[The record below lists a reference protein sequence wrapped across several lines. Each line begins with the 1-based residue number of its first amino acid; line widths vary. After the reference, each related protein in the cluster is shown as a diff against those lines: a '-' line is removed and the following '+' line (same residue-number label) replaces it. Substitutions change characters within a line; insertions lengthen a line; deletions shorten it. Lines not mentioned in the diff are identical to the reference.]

1 MIVITAPT
9 GNIGHQV
16 VDRVLAADEPVRV
29 VVRDPARLNAGVRE
43 RAEVVQGSHGDP
55 EAVARALDGA
65 DALFWLPPPNHHA
78 ATLDEVY
85 SDFARPAVEAIRA
98 YGVKHV
104 VSVSALGRGTAFADR
119 AGHATATL
127 ALDDRLAETGAAFRS
142 LNLPSFMDNLL
153 RQAQVIKEQ
162 GVFFNALSP
171 DRALPTVATGDIAA
185 VAARLLLDRSWSG
198 REDVPVLGPE
208 DLSQNDTAA
217 VISNVLGFPVRYQQ
231 VPTGPFK
238 ERFLSAGASEAI
250 AQGMLEMAI
259 AKDGGLDSGITRTP
273 QHAVD
278 TPTTLRQW
286 CEDVLKPAVKAA

>member
-29 VVRDPARLNAGVRE
+29 VVRDPARLSADVRE

-65 DALFWLPPPNHHA
+65 DALFWLPPPNPHA

-104 VSVSALGRGTAFADR
+104 VSVSSLGRGTAYADR
-119 AGHATATL
+119 AGHVTATL

-153 RQAQVIKEQ
+153 RQAQVIKAQ

-171 DRALPTVATGDIAA
+171 DRAMPTVATRDIAA
-185 VAARLLLDRSWSG
+185 VAARLLLDPSWSG

-217 VISNVLGFPVRYQQ
+217 VMADVLGFPVRYQQ
-231 VPTGPFK
+231 VPAGPFK
-238 ERFLSAGASEAI
+238 ERFLGAGMSEAI
-250 AQGMLEMAI
+250 AQGMLDMAI
-259 AKDGGLDSGITRTP
+259 AKDGGLDNGITRTP

-278 TPTTLRQW
+278 TPTTLRRW
-286 CEDVLKPAVKAA
+286 CEDVLRPAVEAA